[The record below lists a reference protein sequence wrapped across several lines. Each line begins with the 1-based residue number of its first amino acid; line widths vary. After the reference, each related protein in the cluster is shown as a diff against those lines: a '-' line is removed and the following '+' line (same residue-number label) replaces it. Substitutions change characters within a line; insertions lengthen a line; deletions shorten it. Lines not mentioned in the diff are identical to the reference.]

1 MEYMFNC
8 KDYKFFENFRKCIE
22 KGNPTSNKSGID
34 FLKHMGVKISNDTD
48 LMWKYLA
55 MKLLNY

>member
-1 MEYMFNC
+1 MFNC